1 MLGAAGVSV
10 YPPPRRC
17 PYGRHRRG
25 SGARAVPTAMRRCC
39 TAAMTSSTHVIA
51 ELRLAVLRE
60 HVIETW
66 SVLHWV
72 LALAQGVAR
81 RTRRSGAPEVIR
93 LGLKAAA
100 KSGTREHRHQPSPE
114 LRVQPNPTWSSGQAI
129 ERRRRCTSA
138 ACDGR
143 GWRLCR
149 LRWLEGANRGAG
161 PHVGDDRLCGRR
173 RFVFRYPRLG
183 RRRLSAGGR

>member
-66 SVLHWV
+66 SVGCSPL
-72 LALAQGVAR
+72 R
-81 RTRRSGAPEVIR
+81 RVWRGERDGAER
-93 LGLKAAA
+93 L
-100 KSGTREHRHQPSPE
+100 KSF
-114 LRVQPNPTWSSGQAI
+114 
-129 ERRRRCTSA
+129 
-138 ACDGR
+138 D
-143 GWRLCR
+143 
-149 LRWLEGANRGAG
+149 
-161 PHVGDDRLCGRR
+161 
-173 RFVFRYPRLG
+173 
-183 RRRLSAGGR
+183 